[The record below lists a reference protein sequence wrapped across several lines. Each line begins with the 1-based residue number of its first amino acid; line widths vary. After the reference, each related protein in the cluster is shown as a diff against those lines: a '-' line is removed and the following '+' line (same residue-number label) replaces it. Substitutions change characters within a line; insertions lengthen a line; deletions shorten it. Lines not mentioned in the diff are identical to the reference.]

1 MKKLH
6 AGMSMVSKSMQ
17 VGIDSTAGCTSPGNE
32 HGTLTWSLA
41 ASNQQGLLPPGVLSG
56 HNVAKDTDPTGPSA
70 FHPSP
75 SVEEGRNAGARS
87 WDTYAL
93 QRAQP
98 RQREIPVPP
107 PLPLAHSAAF
117 ATQQRRLWPIVE
129 LRQVV
134 KRWALASPELPK
146 TAAAHT
152 TQDLLGSVLELLDAA
167 ALSRHIARRSRQ
179 AGAPLV
185 SSPAAANV
193 EVSVAD
199 AERAFAGTF
208 RTLALDRGD
217 EVAGTKHRQSGI
229 ANLEEIIKWMNSD
242 QGGCAAKYSRV
253 REVEA
258 LCLRFVLLYVRL
270 CAAAGMGVNDEQLL
284 SSSLLPVMEDNLD
297 AGIQDMET
305 PHSVFA
311 ISIALVYAFTLVP
324 NMCTLLRPVGP
335 EWKPPQRLSLVE
347 LCHEADKVLGSLLAR
362 LHRRPSAAQPP
373 PGARHALADVAAEAG
388 GEADDMDVGYLDAV
402 RQLVA
407 AVTACAPS
415 LVQAGVQPDQ
425 QIRRAQSSNQVA
437 WSMMPSVVTWCG
449 GTRIVGWEQAYEARY
464 VQAMEEIRLEA
475 VAGLA
480 ETHAFCKAAA
490 AEKPPRK
497 LAKRLMQELVAMQR
511 DLPLSLREAVMVRF
525 DEERADVIKLLIV
538 GCTDTPYA
546 GGCFEYH
553 IWCPPTYPEVPPHV
567 ALVTTGGGKIR
578 FNPNL
583 YEDGLVCSSLLNQ
596 GSGWGQVTWRSG
608 ESNLVEVCKALM
620 WVHMT
625 AEVYFAEP
633 DTEDLI
639 GTEEGQAANEAYC
652 DIVRYGNVRYAM
664 LQTLRKPPKDFENVV
679 QVHFSLRKADL
690 LALCESWLVTA
701 QQGIAG
707 HGCWSHEPCAH
718 YALADDIVDV
728 DDSDED
734 DLDDEDAPGDDDQD
748 EIHDDKTLDI
758 DVAEHLDYLSSH
770 SHDSHPLH
778 SSCLWSPPLSHSPS
792 LPDHLPHSLAQD
804 SGMLAEAEDSA
815 SYGDQEEEEE
825 EEDLTQAVGLL
836 DDRDGAVDN
845 VGKNGGLV
853 RAGPQSGAGSCAFS
867 SLMGE
872 KKAGSVPVELDLT
885 AFSSS
890 SSSSG
895 CAGSSCAADS
905 AASAASTSCGA
916 HYLLSASSAGSASYG
931 VKDNMLMDQVN
942 AVLDQYCGANTCLV
956 VRYPTSLPSPPPF
969 CPPCS
974 CMVSDAGKFFA
985 FLTHR
990 LLCQTYES
998 PPMYKEE
1005 LFGELS
1011 GGPAATAP
1019 DELVQCDTKMQD
1031 ASEKTAQATCP
1042 AAPTQLASVPQWSI
1056 RQRQPDAG
1064 LATTRR
1070 SPMPNYLAEFV
1081 QAHNPDLA
1089 DRFDARG
1096 SAYWT
1101 DLSSTVRLLRIELAK
1116 LPAAPASSLAS
1127 SLP

>member
-1 MKKLH
+1 MLCFLCFADEFRDVESVGGGGTSVDAERVSEAFSPEIIAELATSTLPKAPPMKKLH

-17 VGIDSTAGCTSPGNE
+17 VGIDCTAGSTSPGNE

-41 ASNQQGLLPPGVLSG
+41 ASNQHGLLPPDVLSG
-56 HNVAKDTDPTGPSA
+56 HNVAKDTDPTGPYGCLLKT
-70 FHPSP
+70 
-75 SVEEGRNAGARS
+75 VEEGRNTGARS

-93 QRAQP
+93 KRAQLG
-98 RQREIPVPP
+98 QREIPLPP
-107 PLPLAHSAAF
+107 PLPLARTAAF

-146 TAAAHT
+146 TASAHW

-242 QGGCAAKYSRV
+242 QGGCAAKYTRV

-258 LCLRFVLLYVRL
+258 LCLRFVLLYVRH

-362 LHRRPSAAQPP
+362 LHSRPAAAQPP
-373 PGARHALADVAAEAG
+373 PGACHALADVAEEAG
-388 GEADDMDVGYLDAV
+388 GEADDLDMGYLDAV

-497 LAKRLMQELVAMQR
+497 LAKRLMQELVSMQR

-690 LALCESWLVTA
+690 LALCESWVVTA

-707 HGCWSHEPCAH
+707 HGCWSNEPCAH
-718 YALADDIVDV
+718 HALADDIVDV

-734 DLDDEDAPGDDDQD
+734 DLDDDDAPGDKDHD
-748 EIHDDKTLDI
+748 EVDDDKTLDI

-770 SHDSHPLH
+770 PHNSHPLD
-778 SSCLWSPPLSHSPS
+778 SSCFWSPPLSHSPS

-815 SYGDQEEEEE
+815 SYVEEEE
-825 EEDLTQAVGLL
+825 EEDLTETAGLL
-836 DDRDGAVDN
+836 DDKDGV

-853 RAGPQSGAGSCAFS
+853 IAGLQSGEGSCAFG
-867 SLMGE
+867 SLMG
-872 KKAGSVPVELDLT
+872 KKKGGSVPVELDLT
-885 AFSSS
+885 ACSSS

-931 VKDNMLMDQVN
+931 VKDDTLMDQVN
-942 AVLDQYCGANTCLV
+942 AVLDEYCGANTCLV
-956 VRYPTSLPSPPPF
+956 VRCPTSLPSPLSTPPR
-969 CPPCS
+969 P
-974 CMVSDAGKFFA
+974 ALA
-985 FLTHR
+985 W
-990 LLCQTYES
+990 CQ
-998 PPMYKEE
+998 M
-1005 LFGELS
+1005 
-1011 GGPAATAP
+1011 
-1019 DELVQCDTKMQD
+1019 
-1031 ASEKTAQATCP
+1031 
-1042 AAPTQLASVPQWSI
+1042 
-1056 RQRQPDAG
+1056 
-1064 LATTRR
+1064 
-1070 SPMPNYLAEFV
+1070 
-1081 QAHNPDLA
+1081 
-1089 DRFDARG
+1089 
-1096 SAYWT
+1096 
-1101 DLSSTVRLLRIELAK
+1101 
-1116 LPAAPASSLAS
+1116 PASFSHS
-1127 SLP
+1127 